1 VRALLSSE
9 NFDGFGGTETY
20 VLTVAEQL
28 ERLGHQACLYTA
40 NAVAIAEFARGE
52 GVPVVGRAEL
62 PRDRDVVIA
71 NDAATCFGRAHRYR
85 DPVRVF
91 VAHSRDLPLQ
101 AVKQKRPDH
110 TAGVDE
116 KAAVQERPR
125 CSSYR
130 VGGAR
135 TLEVAAYADA
145 GPRAPAAMGELDGLG
160 GSPDE
165 AVEFGREAASTAWG
179 SSRRVS
185 TDRFGV
191 RRLRT
196 SLVLGVRGRC
206 R

>member
-40 NAVAIAEFARGE
+40 NAGAIAEFARGE

-125 CSSYR
+125 SPLLSR
-130 VGGAR
+130 GLSRHPGVDAHLWIATDPGAR
-135 TLEVAAYADA
+135 DPMSGRSLGAKSKRQT
-145 GPRAPAAMGELDGLG
+145 PAQ
-160 GSPDE
+160 
-165 AVEFGREAASTAWG
+165 
-179 SSRRVS
+179 
-185 TDRFGV
+185 
-191 RRLRT
+191 
-196 SLVLGVRGRC
+196 
-206 R
+206 

>member
-1 VRALLSSE
+1 MRALLSSE

-40 NAVAIAEFARGE
+40 NAGAIAEFARGE
-52 GVPVVGRAEL
+52 GVPVGGRAEL

-125 CSSYR
+125 SPLLSR
-130 VGGAR
+130 DS
-135 TLEVAAYADA
+135 ADA
-145 GPRAPAAMGELDGLG
+145 RIRAQEGKAL
-160 GSPDE
+160 
-165 AVEFGREAASTAWG
+165 RCG
-179 SSRRVS
+179 SSARHDDPYVAYEQS
-185 TDRFGV
+185 
-191 RRLRT
+191 
-196 SLVLGVRGRC
+196 
-206 R
+206 